1 MTVYLINILSMIN
14 ENNRLTPKF
23 TYIVGDKAD
32 IHFYETHK
40 HKTVYSTIELS
51 ESALKKLD
59 LQNYNKYVRLCNQA
73 KGHSLYTMEAC
84 IPKTFERVLEVSI

>member
-1 MTVYLINILSMIN
+1 MVNK
-14 ENNRLTPKF
+14 NNRLTPKF
-23 TYIVGDKAD
+23 TYIIGDKAD
-32 IHFYETHK
+32 IRFYESHK

-51 ESALKKLD
+51 ESGLKKLN

-73 KGHSLYTMEAC
+73 KGHSISTMEAC